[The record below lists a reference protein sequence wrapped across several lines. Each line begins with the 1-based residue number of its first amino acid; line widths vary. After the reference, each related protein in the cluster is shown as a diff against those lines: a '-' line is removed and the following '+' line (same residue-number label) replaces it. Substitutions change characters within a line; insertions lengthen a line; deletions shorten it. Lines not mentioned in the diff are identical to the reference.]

1 MCDGA
6 TTTSLREALPPPARP
21 SPTSLWG
28 QRLERKKEV
37 KTVTVSAVDGGGV
50 MACSLG
56 GNNGSNAFQGRE
68 GEGEGESERRTK
80 MGAITISSNKQ
91 GRRGEERRGGRLG

>member
-1 MCDGA
+1 
-6 TTTSLREALPPPARP
+6 
-21 SPTSLWG
+21 
-28 QRLERKKEV
+28 
-37 KTVTVSAVDGGGV
+37 

-68 GEGEGESERRTK
+68 GEGESERRTK

-91 GRRGEERRGGRLG
+91 EGRRGGEERRGGRLG